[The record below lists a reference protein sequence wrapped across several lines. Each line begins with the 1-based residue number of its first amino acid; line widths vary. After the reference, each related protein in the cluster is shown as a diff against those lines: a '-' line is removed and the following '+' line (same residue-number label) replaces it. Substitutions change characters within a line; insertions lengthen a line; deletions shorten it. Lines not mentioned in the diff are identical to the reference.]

1 MRSHRRARASVEEQM
16 MGALLREN
24 VFGINVLSLAG
35 FAVMGF
41 GLTLRRMARA
51 GILLSLGLMSAGTV
65 LVLLGLYA
73 DRLPDF

>member
-1 MRSHRRARASVEEQM
+1 LEPFAEKV
-16 MGALLREN
+16 MGALLKEN
-24 VFGINVLSLAG
+24 VFGINILSLLG

-51 GILLSLGLMSAGTV
+51 GILLALGLMSAGTV

-73 DRLPDF
+73 DHLPDF